1 MDNTQKWINEFNNF
15 KAIYTEQPKEDV
27 LFHSC
32 DLKAQKEICLHQY
45 LFATDLI
52 VFKDPNEGMLSLSK
66 LDKLGL
72 PFTDNQKRYLAKHYN
87 GSVKSG
93 TF

>member
-32 DLKAQKEICLHQY
+32 DLKALKGICLHQY
-45 LFATDLI
+45 
-52 VFKDPNEGMLSLSK
+52 
-66 LDKLGL
+66 
-72 PFTDNQKRYLAKHYN
+72 
-87 GSVKSG
+87 
-93 TF
+93 